1 MKRYIL
7 LLLALTF
14 SFSAMAQTDLK
25 AEYEAFKKKRTEEY
39 NDFRA
44 KANQEYAEY
53 LKKRWTDYD
62 VDEAVPA
69 PIPDVSPKPEVA
81 PKQEVEQTPEPT
93 KEPETVQESETTQE
107 SEVAEEPQPQLE
119 IPEALAEP
127 EIPETLPEPENTIEI
142 VKEIIAQEPPAKS
155 AYDGKTLSVDFFGEA
170 LEVPCNKDE
179 LPYMSALNE
188 QNFSVMW
195 TKYSDTTSAT
205 VKFLEEYVASRHL
218 NGWGCYQLVKRISE
232 QAYDEK
238 NPNERIALQSYLLS
252 QLKYRAQVAMSR
264 NDLVLLLPFN
274 ETIYGVTYLTVDGQK
289 FYIFSYRDSLC
300 PCFRT
305 YNQKF
310 EYADKIF
317 SAALTGEMKIGEMK
331 TMEFERLGAMLGQK
345 LEAPIYMGTIGLL
358 YSYPLLDNITYY
370 KQGFSEEFATA
381 ILTPLREKIKG
392 KSDTEAVHYLL
403 NFVQNGFGYVDDM
416 KVFGRQKQLFVEESF
431 FYGQNN
437 CKDRVGVFSWL
448 VRELVGLDVIGV
460 RFEGNKESNG
470 IGHITC
476 AIAFKEDVAGD
487 YYTYKGKRYVV
498 CDPTYINA
506 GIGQAMPCYKNSTPE
521 FVPISVK

>member
-1 MKRYIL
+1 MRRYIL
-7 LLLALTF
+7 LLLTLTF

-39 NDFRA
+39 NDFRT

-69 PIPDVSPKPEVA
+69 PIPDVLPQPEVA
-81 PKQEVEQTPEPT
+81 QETKPEQETPK
-93 KEPETVQESETTQE
+93 S
-107 SEVAEEPQPQLE
+107 
-119 IPEALAEP
+119 
-127 EIPETLPEPENTIEI
+127 LPEPENTVEI
-142 VKEIIAQEPPAKS
+142 VQEIVAQESPTKPAPN
-155 AYDGKTLSVDFFGEA
+155 AKTLSLDFFGEA
-170 LEVPCNKDE
+170 LEVPCNRDE
-179 LPYMSALNE
+179 LPFMAALSE

-195 TKYSDTTSAT
+195 SKYSDTTQAT
-205 VKFLEEYVASRHL
+205 VKYLEEYVASHHL
-218 NGWGCYQLVKRISE
+218 NGWGCYQLVKRFSE
-232 QAYDEK
+232 QAYAD
-238 NPNERIALQSYLLS
+238 NYPNERIALQSYLLS

-264 NDLVLLLPFN
+264 NDLVLLLPFQ

-317 SAALTGEMKIGEMK
+317 SAALTGDMKIGETK
-331 TMEFERLGAMLGQK
+331 NMEFERLGALLGQK
-345 LEAPIYMGTIGLL
+345 LEAPIYMGNIGLL
-358 YSYPLLDNITYY
+358 YSYPLLDNIAYY
-370 KQGFSEEFATA
+370 KQGFSEEFAAA
-381 ILTPLREKIKG
+381 ILTPLREKTKG
-392 KSDTEAVHYLL
+392 MSDTEAVHYLL

-448 VRELVGLDVIGV
+448 VRELVGLDVIAV
-460 RFEGNKESNG
+460 RFEGNQASNG

-487 YYTYKGKRYVV
+487 YYMYKNRRYVV

-521 FVPISVK
+521 IIPISVK